1 MKPLVFA
8 FLSAIVWST
17 APLIFKIGL
26 KGSVPPIV
34 GIFIHNLTATIFAL
48 FFILVTRESLVH
60 PARDLAVISLGGF
73 ISGFLGLLLYYK
85 AIKLGDVSLV
95 APVVASSPLWASLLA
110 FAFLGEPFS
119 LLRLVGAILV
129 VAGVILITISSKL
142 Q

>member
-1 MKPLVFA
+1 MKALVFA

-26 KGSVPPIV
+26 KGGVPPIV

-48 FFILVTRESLVH
+48 IFILLTRESMSY
-60 PARDLAVISLGGF
+60 PARDLAVISFGGF
-73 ISGFLGLLLYYK
+73 VSGFLGLLLYYK

-119 LLRLVGAILV
+119 LLRLTGAILV
-129 VAGVILITISSKL
+129 VAGVILITLSSEL